1 MKTNLKFNAM
11 SILMAELQ
19 EAQMW
24 AIYQISLG
32 QDMPNSVTK
41 NDLTMI
47 IKFLFKQLDWIEKE
61 KPSSEPKDIL
71 DAETNV
77 HSFYQSKDTSLTEQE
92 PLHLA
97 DIYSSNEHQEDQASV
112 RCAENS
118 EACENDQINDK
129 VDIIWELI
137 DIISHLISRF

>member
-1 MKTNLKFNAM
+1 MKTNLKFHAM

-24 AIYQISLG
+24 AVYQISLG
-32 QDMPNSVTK
+32 QEMPNSVTK
-41 NDLTMI
+41 NDLIVI

-61 KPSSEPKDIL
+61 KPSSEPKKIS

-77 HSFYQSKDTSLTEQE
+77 NSFYQHEDTSLTEQE

-97 DIYSSNEHQEDQASV
+97 DISSANGHQEDQASE
-112 RCAENS
+112 RCAEDS
-118 EACENDQINDK
+118 EACKNEAKQ
-129 VDIIWELI
+129 
-137 DIISHLISRF
+137 

>member
-19 EAQMW
+19 ETQMW

-32 QDMPNSVTK
+32 QDVPSYVTK
-41 NDLTMI
+41 NDLTVI

-61 KPSSEPKDIL
+61 KPSSEPKSSS

-77 HSFYQSKDTSLTEQE
+77 HSFHQDRDNSLTEQE

-97 DIYSSNEHQEDQASV
+97 DISTGNGLQEDQASE
-112 RCAENS
+112 RCTEG
-118 EACENDQINDK
+118 
-129 VDIIWELI
+129 
-137 DIISHLISRF
+137 